1 MADTK
6 PSILYIGP
14 TKDASGYGE
23 ASRNYIR
30 SLVLHGH
37 KVTIRAAKFD
47 SYPGDEFADIRAL
60 EGVNLEPDIC
70 IQHLS
75 PDQFNRFVPMGLSSC
90 KMVGLTVHE
99 TDGIPMSWV
108 NACNEMDLIIV
119 PCEDNKKAFV
129 DSGVATNVEIVP
141 HTFDIS
147 KYDSLYPEFDLGEEV
162 SRTTKFYS
170 IFWNSYKKGLHT
182 LLKAFY
188 LTFQDRPEKVSL
200 TLRIYTD
207 PLHRDNGSEVKKVI
221 LEVKKLLRLNDYPKV
236 VLLCDRLTDEEI
248 CSLHKACDIFVT
260 ATRGEGWCIP
270 CFDAMA
276 FGNTPVAANW
286 GGIREY
292 LSTQTG
298 YPIEYQMVPCMG
310 MANTSIYSTRNKWA
324 EPLLSDMM
332 RQMFRAYCDHIDT
345 NIDWLEAKQRLGK
358 EKADTYSHEQCRLS
372 ECLTSL

>member
-1 MADTK
+1 MSNTK

-23 ASRNYIR
+23 AARNYIR

-37 KVTIRAAKFD
+37 EVTVRVAKFD
-47 SYPGDEFADIRAL
+47 SYPGDEFTDVTAL
-60 EGVNLEPDIC
+60 EGINIEPDIC

-75 PDQFNRFVPMGLSSC
+75 PDQFDRFIPSGLTC
-90 KMVGLTVHE
+90 EKKVGITVHE

-108 NACNEMDLIIV
+108 NACNKMDLIIV
-119 PCEDNKKAFV
+119 PCQDNKKAFV
-129 DSGVATNVEIVP
+129 DSGVATDIEVVP

-147 KYDSLYPEFDLGEEV
+147 KYDSPYPEFDLGEEV
-162 SRTTKFYS
+162 LRTTKFYS

-188 LTFQDRPEKVSL
+188 LAFQDQTSKVSL
-200 TLRIYTD
+200 VLRIYTD
-207 PLHRDNGSEVKKVI
+207 PLHRNNSSDLKKAIREVRD
-221 LEVKKLLRLNDYPKV
+221 LLRLNDYPKI
-236 VLLCDRLTDEEI
+236 VLLCERLTDKEI

-292 LSTQTG
+292 LSTKTG
-298 YPIEYQMVPCMG
+298 FPVEYQMVPCMG
-310 MANTSIYSTRNKWA
+310 MANNSIYSTRNKWA
-324 EPLLSDMM
+324 EPLLSSMIKEM
-332 RQMFRAYCDHIDT
+332 TAAYHMHAGDS
-345 NIDWLEAKQRLGK
+345 DWFKGKQRLGR
-358 EKADTYSHEQCRLS
+358 EKVNTYSHEECKLSQCLS
-372 ECLTSL
+372 